1 MRTLARTRMGPAR
14 TWERGDA
21 PLNLLVLGVV
31 LHGYTLPLVFLG
43 RTDAAGHACPL
54 DRPRARWQQWN
65 CWPCRARV
73 STVEGPSSV
82 SLEGPD
88 G

>member
-1 MRTLARTRMGPAR
+1 MRTPAR
-14 TWERGDA
+14 TWERGET

-54 DRPRARWQQWN
+54 DGFGARREQQYRH
-65 CWPCRARV
+65 PSGSGPETA
-73 STVEGPSSV
+73 EGPSSDA
-82 SLEGPD
+82 LEGP
-88 G
+88 GGG